1 MYLFNQNLE
10 KIQYKE
16 ENLIGTGSTSNVY
29 KINDNRCIKVL
40 NNKYEFNIEILDI
53 IKNMQL
59 ENYYKIYNYLYN
71 KNKKIKGYEIEY
83 YKKSNI
89 NILNTSS
96 EYTTYN
102 FIRLYKS
109 ILKLSK
115 ENIFVSDLHTD
126 NVIVTDNEIVVIDT
140 DDYGKSVLYGKEEL
154 QERNIKTLLTLFANL
169 YIESLSHDLDISEIL
184 YLTKKIQCTFDSKNI
199 NETVNNIPKTL
210 TKYKTP
216 LQYLKYHI

>member
-10 KIQYKE
+10 KIQYE
-16 ENLIGTGSTSNVY
+16 NENLIGTGSTSNVY

-40 NNKYEFNIEILDI
+40 NNKYDFNIEILDT

-115 ENIFVSDLHTD
+115 ETWAHI
-126 NVIVTDNEIVVIDT
+126 
-140 DDYGKSVLYGKEEL
+140 
-154 QERNIKTLLTLFANL
+154 
-169 YIESLSHDLDISEIL
+169 
-184 YLTKKIQCTFDSKNI
+184 
-199 NETVNNIPKTL
+199 
-210 TKYKTP
+210 
-216 LQYLKYHI
+216 QYLRYRPTNFCR